1 MTAERLRRLKKQEM
15 RKGQFSSAILHGFLL
30 PMHKL
35 GRRSAMVRLRAV
47 VPRKETAMP
56 YVDFKAIKAAVSIE
70 DAANLLKLTL
80 KKSGTQFRSTC
91 PACGNDDERTIVLT
105 PARGLFYCFDAK
117 VGGDCLALVQHITG
131 LDVQDAAAFLSP
143 HARAA
148 HDSPVPE
155 QKKAA
160 ATKKET
166 AFDPVAF
173 ASKLQFTDE
182 VAELG
187 ISEEDATRLQIG
199 FTRGKVYFPIRNEDG
214 SISGFVGYADGQLK
228 MPPQWIRTNVVK
240 LKRA

>member
-1 MTAERLRRLKKQEM
+1 
-15 RKGQFSSAILHGFLL
+15 
-30 PMHKL
+30 
-35 GRRSAMVRLRAV
+35 
-47 VPRKETAMP
+47 MP
-56 YVDFKAIKAAVSIE
+56 FIDFKAIKAAVSIE

-80 KKSGTQFRSTC
+80 KKSGAQLRSAC
-91 PACGNDDERTIVLT
+91 PACSNDDERTIVLT

-117 VGGDCLALVQHITG
+117 IGGDCLALVQHITG
-131 LDVQDAAAFLSP
+131 LEVQDAAAFLSP
-143 HARAA
+143 TGAA
-148 HDSPVPE
+148 HTSDKGE

-173 ASKLQFTDE
+173 ASKLSFTNE

-187 ISEEDATRLQIG
+187 ISEEDAGRLQIG

-228 MPPQWIRTNVVK
+228 MPPQWLQTNVVK